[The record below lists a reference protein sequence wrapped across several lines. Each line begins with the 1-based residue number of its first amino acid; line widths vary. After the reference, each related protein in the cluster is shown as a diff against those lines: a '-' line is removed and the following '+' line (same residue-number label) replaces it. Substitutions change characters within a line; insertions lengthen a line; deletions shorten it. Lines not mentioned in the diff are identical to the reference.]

1 MALFN
6 NKIIIVLIVAYL
18 IYRSSKI
25 TNMQLTKNFNLKEFT
40 RNGNE
45 LPLELLPNMR
55 EVAQNLELL
64 REYLGKPININ
75 SGYRNPA
82 YNAKIGGAKNSFH
95 MKGMASDIH
104 VKGLTPL
111 QVHTAIEQLIS
122 LGKMKQG
129 GLGLYGTFVH
139 YDIQGVKR
147 RWQQ

>member
-1 MALFN
+1 MKL
-6 NKIIIVLIVAYL
+6 IVLFIVLL
-18 IYRSSKI
+18 IVYKSLKLSS
-25 TNMQLTKNFNLKEFT
+25 MQLTPNFNLKEFT

-45 LPLELLPNMR
+45 LPFELLPNMR
-55 EVAQNLELL
+55 EVAKNLEVL

-95 MKGMASDIH
+95 MKGMAADIH

-111 QVHTAIEQLIS
+111 QIHTAIEHLIAQ
-122 LGKMKQG
+122 GKMKQG

-139 YDIQGVKR
+139 YDTQGVRR